1 MATTELLLLKPI
13 EKLGREG
20 DRIKVRAGYARN
32 YLLPQKIAIPVT
44 RANQKQIDSLLQ
56 KREERLAQEL
66 AEAETIAEKL
76 SKVSCTIPVK
86 AGSDGKLFGSV
97 TANELEKYLREN
109 GISLE
114 RKQIL
119 LKQPAKKLGSYSIK
133 IKLNPQKEV
142 DFSFEVVAESND
154 VDNKAS

>member
-66 AEAETIAEKL
+66 AKAETIAEKL
-76 SKVSCTIPVK
+76 SIVSCAIRVK

-97 TANELEKYLREN
+97 TASELEKYLREN

-154 VDNKAS
+154 IDDKVS

>member
-1 MATTELLLLKPI
+1 VATTELLLLKSI

-20 DRIKVRAGYARN
+20 ERIKVRAGYARN

-56 KREERLAQEL
+56 KREERLAREL

-76 SKVSCTIPVK
+76 LKVSCIIPVK

-97 TANELEKYLREN
+97 TANELEKILREN

-119 LKQPAKKLGSYSIK
+119 LKHPAKKLGSYSIK

-142 DFSFEVVAESND
+142 DFSFEVVAEGND
-154 VDNKAS
+154 IENTAS